1 MMAAVYLSIT
11 HFTSILF
18 VAKELKSLGGFVIL
32 HRHFTRY
39 CEIQIG
45 YKHTCGATEQP
56 LAASFPFNKTMGEEG
71 LIVVS
76 VIPVEEK
83 GETPRGPGTKSV
95 RLHYLDW
102 LRVLAILG
110 VIIFHAVHPFDHISW
125 HIKDSAPSVPVTLL
139 TVSLYPWGMPL
150 FFLIS
155 GVGSW
160 FALKRRTGRQYTSE
174 RVTRLGVPFLV
185 GSLLLTPIM
194 AFFETSHMGLYE
206 GSFTDFVLN
215 PGVFKA
221 FFREFHPLNF
231 SPRVFAA
238 LGYHLWFLG
247 FLFAFSLIALPLFLW
262 LRGDSGRRLVERLGW
277 LGEKRGG
284 LLLLIV
290 PLTLIQVV
298 LRPPYPTEHDWAG
311 FATMLVFFVSGY
323 VIYSEERLTQAIR
336 RDWPLTM
343 ALGLVTSALILSSTL
358 SGIGASPSNI
368 SNEIGLVLQWTVL
381 VVNGLSWSLF
391 ILSMG
396 MRYLDFRNRWLE
408 YGQTAIMPLFLLHQ
422 PVIIAI
428 AYYVVQWDTG
438 IAVKLPVVLLGSLT
452 VTLAIFEGIIKR
464 IKPLRAFFG
473 IK

>member
-1 MMAAVYLSIT
+1 M
-11 HFTSILF
+11 
-18 VAKELKSLGGFVIL
+18 
-32 HRHFTRY
+32 
-39 CEIQIG
+39 
-45 YKHTCGATEQP
+45 
-56 LAASFPFNKTMGEEG
+56 NGE
-71 LIVVS
+71 
-76 VIPVEEK
+76 

-110 VIIFHAVHPFDHISW
+110 VIVFHAVHPFDHISW
-125 HIKDSAPSVPVTLL
+125 HIKNPAPSVPVTLL

-155 GVGSW
+155 GAGSR
-160 FALKRRTGRQYTSE
+160 FALRRRTGRQYASE
-174 RVTRLGVPFLV
+174 RVTRLLVPFLV
-185 GSLLLTPIM
+185 GSLILTPIM
-194 AFFETSHMGLYE
+194 AYYEMSHKGLYG

-215 PGVFKA
+215 PGVIKA
-221 FFREFHPLNF
+221 FFTEFHILRFGPSAF
-231 SPRVFAA
+231 GA

-262 LRGDSGRRLVERLGW
+262 LRGASGRRLVEGLGW
-277 LGEKRGG
+277 LCGKRGG
-284 LLLLIV
+284 LLLLII

-298 LRPPYPTEHDWAG
+298 LRPAFPAEHDWAG

-323 VIYSEERLTQAIR
+323 VLYSDERLTRAIR
-336 RDWPLTM
+336 RDWPIAM
-343 ALGLVTSALILSSTL
+343 ALGLLTSALILSSSL

-368 SNEIGLVLQWTVL
+368 SNELDLVLQWTVL
-381 VVNGLSWSLF
+381 SVNGLSWALF
-391 ILSMG
+391 IISMG

-438 IAVKLPVVLLGSLT
+438 IVVKLPVVLLGSLA
-452 VTLAIFEGIIKR
+452 VTLAVFEGVIKR
-464 IKPLRAFFG
+464 VGPLRAFFG
-473 IK
+473 IE